1 MKAAIPVVMSGTPDL
16 DRFAEAV
23 KQNVDGITGQQKNA
37 KKLLPLPSTATL
49 PEAIAQLNAILDRLQ
64 G

>member
-1 MKAAIPVVMSGTPDL
+1 MKQAIPSVSSGNGEV

-23 KQNVDGITGQQKNA
+23 KQNLDSITGQQKNA
-37 KKLLPLPSTATL
+37 AKLLPLAATATTA
-49 PEAIAQLNAILDRLQ
+49 EQITRLNALLARIQ